1 MSDAWLESCGL
12 KKKQRCEPA
21 PDAFT
26 REDRQDLFEDL
37 LEEDTSVFPLLDVPP
52 EVLTAVGIFLDARH
66 LVVLSQLNVQ
76 AHSQLDEALS
86 DAWTEVLL
94 RDYAFGSRA
103 KRYKAFS
110 AASGEA
116 QRTLHGSAGL
126 VLTAVDLCRIEWD
139 GLLVAAPVHLRYCFF
154 DTMRVLKN
162 RWGRLAQSWEWFA
175 TRVLRRMT
183 HTQLERFVPRYSKP
197 EHIVDEFDEVSH
209 QASLDRNLRQ
219 RHVECN
225 PKDVIASMKR
235 SLGISTNVDDQFSKN
250 SAFESTKDSEN
261 STDQACEKDSDDI
274 LSALAPTA
282 RDQRAQQA
290 VDTARPDGGP
300 VVMPS
305 HEVVEKM
312 SFSEQLDLALR
323 VSQSAERSADESP
336 SVTATQK
343 QGSTLQQT
351 PSVDTEADAAID
363 DVLLQLKCS
372 RASQSKEP
380 LEVVLKV
387 FTVGESFSMPE
398 QLRRPVEQVSLR
410 LTKNNWLLFYEGI
423 AIEAQLRA
431 RAVVSHLRN
440 SWQNPQALEGC
451 DAVRSC
457 ADLEPELLQ
466 LPIFSKASKR
476 PENSTTAEECIEKSH
491 DDDERHLACFL
502 EAWEE
507 YEAWTVSLEEHLG
520 PLDLEVGRERTNN
533 LQRGKAHTP
542 YAADLCRLA
551 FRNFGICEARLFFRV
566 AIAVYGLIRRLWNM
580 RASESA
586 PELLEGLCAMAEAYM
601 VEDDA
606 LSTQRNTLQEYRYY
620 LLEPL
625 QRARARLLPN
635 LCDEADID
643 DDHDLCC

>member
-235 SLGISTNVDDQFSKN
+235 SLGISTNIDDQFSKN

-290 VDTARPDGGP
+290 VDTARPDGVP

-305 HEVVEKM
+305 PQVVEKM

-507 YEAWTVSLEEHLG
+507 YEASL
-520 PLDLEVGRERTNN
+520 
-533 LQRGKAHTP
+533 
-542 YAADLCRLA
+542 
-551 FRNFGICEARLFFRV
+551 
-566 AIAVYGLIRRLWNM
+566 AV
-580 RASESA
+580 E
-586 PELLEGLCAMAEAYM
+586 
-601 VEDDA
+601 
-606 LSTQRNTLQEYRYY
+606 
-620 LLEPL
+620 
-625 QRARARLLPN
+625 
-635 LCDEADID
+635 
-643 DDHDLCC
+643 